1 MHSER
6 RKRRAA
12 ASATTLRANVG
23 SSAACCRISSFSAG
37 PQFGFRKHAQT
48 LGAPAQAV
56 SDRLS
61 RISHITANSNAHQF
75 CG

>member
-23 SSAACCRISSFSAG
+23 ASAPCCRISSFSAG

-48 LGAPAQAV
+48 LGSGAG
-56 SDRLS
+56 SK
-61 RISHITANSNAHQF
+61 
-75 CG
+75 